1 MKAAG
6 SNTTYFNR
14 DKKMMNTANESP
26 DIELA
31 LFHIGD
37 MLCGLDTRHVQEI
50 NHNFEIT
57 PVHRAPDYVR
67 GVINL
72 RGEIITVIDLHCK
85 FNMPPGEAHDD
96 IQVVVVRY
104 EEECIALLV
113 DSIYD
118 VVNAPRFE
126 ISVPP
131 SNVDGISGAF
141 INGVFR
147 MENDLVIVLDLDEL
161 LKK

>member
-1 MKAAG
+1 MK
-6 SNTTYFNR
+6 
-14 DKKMMNTANESP
+14 DVANESP
-26 DIELA
+26 DMELA
-31 LFHIGD
+31 LFQIGD

-72 RGEIITVIDLHCK
+72 RGEIVTVIDLHQK
-85 FNMPPGEAHDD
+85 FGIPPSEAHDD

-113 DSIYD
+113 DTIYD
-118 VVNAPRFE
+118 VIIAPHFD
-126 ISVPP
+126 ISAPP
-131 SNVDGISGAF
+131 SNVDGISGSF
-141 INGVFR
+141 ISCIYR
-147 MENDLVIVLDLDEL
+147 MEKDLVVVLDLDEL

>member
-1 MKAAG
+1 
-6 SNTTYFNR
+6 
-14 DKKMMNTANESP
+14 MMNAAKENQ
-26 DIELA
+26 DMELA
-31 LFHIGD
+31 LFQIGD

-72 RGEIITVIDLHCK
+72 RGEIVTVIDLHEK
-85 FNMPPGEAHDD
+85 FSISPGEVQDD

-113 DSIYD
+113 DNIYD
-118 VVNAPRFE
+118 VVNAHQSD
-126 ISVPP
+126 ISTPP
-131 SNVDGISGAF
+131 SNVDGISGSF
-141 INGVFR
+141 ISCIYR
-147 MENDLVIVLDLDEL
+147 MEKDLVVVLDLEEL

>member
-1 MKAAG
+1 
-6 SNTTYFNR
+6 
-14 DKKMMNTANESP
+14 MNVTNKNQ

-31 LFHIGD
+31 LFQTGE
-37 MLCGLDTRHVQEI
+37 MLCGLDTHNVQEI

-72 RGEIITVIDLHCK
+72 RGEIVTVIDLHQK
-85 FNMPPGEAHDD
+85 FNLPPDVANSESDD
-96 IQVVVVRY
+96 TQVVVVRY

-113 DSIYD
+113 DNIYD
-118 VVNAPRFE
+118 VVNAHKYD
-126 ISVPP
+126 ISTPP
-131 SNVDGISGAF
+131 SNIDGINAAF
-141 INGVFR
+141 INGVYR
-147 MENDLVIVLDLDEL
+147 MENDLVIVLDLEEL

>member
-1 MKAAG
+1 
-6 SNTTYFNR
+6 
-14 DKKMMNTANESP
+14 MMNAANESQ
-26 DIELA
+26 DVELA
-31 LFHIGD
+31 IFQIED

-72 RGEIITVIDLHCK
+72 RGEIITVIDLHQK
-85 FNMPPGEAHDD
+85 FNIPPGEVHEDT
-96 IQVVVVRY
+96 QVVVIRY

-113 DSIYD
+113 DNIYD
-118 VVNAPRFE
+118 VVNAHQSD
-126 ISVPP
+126 ISTPP
-131 SNVDGISGAF
+131 SNVEGISGAF
-141 INGVFR
+141 ISCIYR
-147 MENDLVIVLDLDEL
+147 MEKDLVIVLDLEEL

>member
-1 MKAAG
+1 
-6 SNTTYFNR
+6 
-14 DKKMMNTANESP
+14 MMNAAREKK
-26 DIELA
+26 DVEFA
-31 LFHIGD
+31 LFQIGD

-57 PVHRAPDYVR
+57 PVHRAPDYVQ

-72 RGEIITVIDLHCK
+72 RGEIVTVIDLHEK
-85 FNMPPGEAHDD
+85 FSIPPSEVHDD

-118 VVNAPRFE
+118 VVNAHHFD
-126 ISVPP
+126 ISTPP

-141 INGVFR
+141 ISCIYR
-147 MENDLVIVLDLDEL
+147 MEKDLVVVLDLEEL

>member
-1 MKAAG
+1 MI
-6 SNTTYFNR
+6 
-14 DKKMMNTANESP
+14 NTANKSQ
-26 DIELA
+26 DVELA
-31 LFHIGD
+31 LFQIGD

-72 RGEIITVIDLHCK
+72 RGEIVTVIDLHRK
-85 FNMPPGEAHDD
+85 FNLPASETRDD

-113 DSIYD
+113 DTIYD
-118 VVNAPRFE
+118 VVIAPHSD
-126 ISVPP
+126 ISAPP
-131 SNVDGISGAF
+131 SNVDGISGSF
-141 INGVFR
+141 INCIYR
-147 MENDLVIVLDLDEL
+147 MEKNLVIVLDLEEL

>member
-1 MKAAG
+1 
-6 SNTTYFNR
+6 
-14 DKKMMNTANESP
+14 MMNAANESP
-26 DIELA
+26 DTELA
-31 LFHIGD
+31 LFQIGD

-72 RGEIITVIDLHCK
+72 RGEIVTVIDLHQK
-85 FNMPPGEAHDD
+85 FSISPSETNDD
-96 IQVVVVRY
+96 TQVVVVRY

-113 DSIYD
+113 DNIYD
-118 VVNAPRFE
+118 VVIAHHYD
-126 ISVPP
+126 ISTPP

-141 INGVFR
+141 INGVYR
-147 MENDLVIVLDLDEL
+147 MKKDLVIILDLDEL

>member
-1 MKAAG
+1 MLTK
-6 SNTTYFNR
+6 
-14 DKKMMNTANESP
+14 DKTMIHAANESP
-26 DIELA
+26 DVELA
-31 LFHIGD
+31 LFQIGD

-72 RGEIITVIDLHCK
+72 RGEIITVIDLHQK
-85 FNMPPGEAHDD
+85 FGIPSGEAHDD

-113 DSIYD
+113 DTICD
-118 VVNAPRFE
+118 VVNANRSD
-126 ISVPP
+126 ISTPP
-131 SNVDGISGAF
+131 SNIDGISGSF
-141 INGVFR
+141 ISCIYR
-147 MENDLVIVLDLDEL
+147 MENDLVVVLDLEEL